1 MSTDEQTQFMELLS
15 EQHLEK
21 ADAIVLL
28 AGDRYHRVAKAAELY
43 RAGYAPRIVLTSN
56 ADNWDYGSL
65 PSGKLVPALLEC
77 GVPEEDII
85 WEETA
90 PHTRAEAD
98 RTLQIA
104 AGRGWKTLLVVTT
117 EYHQY
122 RAFLT
127 WLRAMKDQ
135 GLDLTLIMSSV
146 EEFPDFYTDT
156 REDALARE
164 FTKIAEYG
172 AKGDVASIDEGIDYL
187 TRQAGVIH

>member
-1 MSTDEQTQFMELLS
+1 MSTDKQTQFMELLAG
-15 EQHLEK
+15 QQLQK

-28 AGDRYHRVAKAAELY
+28 AGDRYHRVAKAADLY
-43 RAGYAPRIVLTSN
+43 HAGYAPRIVLTSN

-65 PSGKLVPALLEC
+65 PSKKLVSALLEC
-77 GVPEEDII
+77 GVPEQDIL

-90 PHTRAEAD
+90 PHTRAEAESTF
-98 RTLQIA
+98 RIA
-104 AGRGWKTLLVVTT
+104 REQGWKTLILVTT

-127 WLRAMKDQ
+127 WLQAMRNQ
-135 GLDLTLIMSSV
+135 HLEFTLLMGSV

-164 FTKIAEYG
+164 FQKIAEYG
-172 AKGDVASIDEGIDYL
+172 AKGDVASIDEGINYL
-187 TRQAGVIH
+187 ARQSGVVH

>member
-1 MSTDEQTQFMELLS
+1 MTTDEQTQFMELLS
-15 EQHLEK
+15 EQHLQK

-43 RAGYAPRIVLTSN
+43 HAGYAPRIVLTSN

-65 PSGKLVPALLEC
+65 PSRKLVAALLEY
-77 GVPEEDII
+77 GVPEQDIL

-98 RTLQIA
+98 RTLRIA
-104 AGRGWKTLLVVTT
+104 QERGWKTLLIVTT

-127 WLRAMKDQ
+127 WFKVMKDQ
-135 GLDLTLIMSSV
+135 NLNLTLLMASV
-146 EEFPDFYTDT
+146 DEFPDFYTDT

-172 AKGDVASIDEGIDYL
+172 EKGDVASLKEGIDYL
-187 TRQAGVIH
+187 TQEAGMIH